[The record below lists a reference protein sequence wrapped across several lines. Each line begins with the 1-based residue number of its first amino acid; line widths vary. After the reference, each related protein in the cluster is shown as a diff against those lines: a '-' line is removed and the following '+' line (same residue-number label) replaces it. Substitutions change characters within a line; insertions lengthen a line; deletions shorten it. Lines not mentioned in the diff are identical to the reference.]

1 MTFCI
6 FFFGYI
12 GWVWITLK
20 NGKSMRLAFF
30 VSSVHYSQDLQVRK
44 NANVKLKLD
53 PTILFTHLKIILL

>member
-1 MTFCI
+1 
-6 FFFGYI
+6 
-12 GWVWITLK
+12 
-20 NGKSMRLAFF
+20 MRLAFF